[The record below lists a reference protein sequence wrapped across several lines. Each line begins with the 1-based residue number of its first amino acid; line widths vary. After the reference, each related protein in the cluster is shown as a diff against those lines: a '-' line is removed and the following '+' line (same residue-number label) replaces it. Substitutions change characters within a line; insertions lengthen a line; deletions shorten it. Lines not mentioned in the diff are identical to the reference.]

1 MRVQV
6 ICAGPTVKVT
16 ARVGM
21 GEVPRSWL
29 KPPLSEGFHAV
40 LEQLRS
46 LPGVE
51 GLALSPVDDTV
62 LDFTSVDDIVLDFIS
77 EEAATAVLYRVRKIT
92 EEHVPVTEYQQVST
106 AGCTYE
112 VGGILHR
119 DGQDRTIARI
129 ADRGAVYIVE
139 LDPPIPDASPIIII
153 GEAVTQT
160 APAA

>member
-1 MRVQV
+1 
-6 ICAGPTVKVT
+6 
-16 ARVGM
+16 M

-46 LPGVE
+46 LPGVKH
-51 GLALSPVDDTV
+51 LALSPVDDTV

-92 EEHVPVTEYQQVST
+92 EEHVPVTEYQQVT

-112 VGGILHR
+112 VGGSLHR

-153 GEAVTQT
+153 IGEAVTQT